1 MPPAARVPSRN
12 KLIGPPRRGALDP
25 TKLLMNDLNKKIEL
39 VRERLRALGKAV
51 VAFSGGKDS
60 FFLLKTAVETL
71 GKENV
76 TTFNVRSS
84 FSTKND
90 ARRVDYFCRR
100 LDFNLH
106 RLEIDI
112 VVEEKVMSNPKDRC
126 YFCKKKIFATLKAKA
141 RHLGIENVLDGTTY
155 SDLDEYRPGMKAI
168 EELGVVSPLLEAGI
182 TSTEII
188 SFLRET
194 LQVEE
199 YYLTSSA
206 CLATRFPYDFRL
218 EEKMLKRFD
227 EIENYF
233 VGQGIFP
240 IKVRYIP
247 DGIRIET
254 PAKNFPRILEGREKI
269 LEFSKKQGM
278 KFVTLDIEGI
288 KSGVWD

>member
-1 MPPAARVPSRN
+1 MNNLIN
-12 KLIGPPRRGALDP
+12 KIQHVKA
-25 TKLLMNDLNKKIEL
+25 
-39 VRERLRALGKAV
+39 RLRALGKVV

-76 TTFNVRSS
+76 TAFNVRSI
-84 FSTKND
+84 FSTQND
-90 ARRVDYFCRR
+90 ARRVAYFCSR
-100 LDFNLH
+100 LDFNLR

-112 VVEEKVMSNPKDRC
+112 VSEAKVMSNPKDRC
-126 YFCKKKIFATLKAKA
+126 YFCKKKIFAALKAEAKQ
-141 RHLGIENVLDGTTY
+141 LGIETVLDGTTF
-155 SDLDEYRPGMKAI
+155 SDLDEYRPGMKAS

-182 TSTEII
+182 ASAEII

-206 CLATRFPYDFRL
+206 CLATRFPYDSRL
-218 EEKMLKRFD
+218 DEKTLRRFD
-227 EIENYF
+227 EIEAYF

-240 IKVRYIP
+240 VKVRYIP

-254 PAKNFPRILEGREKI
+254 PAQNFPRILEDREKI
-269 LEFSKKQGM
+269 LEFCKKQGM
-278 KFVTLDIEGI
+278 KFITLDIEGI
-288 KSGVWD
+288 KSGAWD